1 LLLAS
6 RSTPPITFS
15 IVTIVI
21 VIFSLSS
28 FSLLSLSSISLLS
41 SSRLVA
47 AAAAGVLL
55 SIYTTVVPS
64 NKPDVFAAF
73 GRISDAVEAIG
84 TPETYKQCEA
94 TCSEQLQGALVS
106 PTTRFTRQL
115 VFSMLRTHAFRA
127 KQTLD
132 KARLH
137 AWAGAFRSPA
147 TYQDASWRW
156 RRTGQVFVANS
167 TASGWLEAGPGGGP
181 GASAWAEPRAG
192 GVQAEEM
199 VSTVGQAAAL
209 NSTAEPGCM
218 AADPLEPGF
227 VKAAVLYPW
236 LTNASSMHLCACEI
250 PSACPSLQI
259 CRSGL
264 AHPLVWWAKR
274 RVEERTSYHP

>member
-1 LLLAS
+1 M
-6 RSTPPITFS
+6 
-15 IVTIVI
+15 
-21 VIFSLSS
+21 
-28 FSLLSLSSISLLS
+28 
-41 SSRLVA
+41 
-47 AAAAGVLL
+47 
-55 SIYTTVVPS
+55 
-64 NKPDVFAAF
+64 FAAF

-106 PTTRFTRQL
+106 ASTRFTRQL
-115 VFSMLRTHAFRA
+115 VFSMLRTYAFRA

-132 KARLH
+132 KAHLL

-147 TYQDASWRW
+147 TYQDTSWRW

-167 TASGWLEAGPGGGP
+167 TASGWLEAAPGGGP

-192 GVQAEEM
+192 RVHAEEM

-209 NSTAEPGCM
+209 NSTSEQGCM

-236 LTNASSMHLCACEI
+236 LTNASSMHPCACEI
-250 PSACPSLQI
+250 PSACPCLQI

-264 AHPLVWWAKR
+264 ARPLVWWAKR
-274 RVEERTSYHP
+274 RAEERTSYHP